1 MSLPGYR
8 VKQSF
13 VKFDKVRGK
22 MEKYIERRIAAHRN
36 EIKQQDAENIKI
48 LSAVITLVAMFG
60 YVFLETISLLS
71 QR

>member
-1 MSLPGYR
+1 
-8 VKQSF
+8 
-13 VKFDKVRGK
+13 
-22 MEKYIERRIAAHRN
+22 MEKYIEKRIAAHRN